1 MRRRIEGKVTEK
13 RTCQVS
19 HKTKRLYIVS
29 LSLLIAGMFF
39 IHPTEVHAE
48 EDNPVISVE
57 TYGENVD
64 TMGSGEALVLYKDTQ
79 DEAKMEMNSRILQEA
94 VDTASKAGG
103 GTVTIPAGNFYFKPL
118 QKNFDEP
125 DSVLT
130 RTDANYI
137 EYHVIK
143 CKDNV
148 TITGTLNEDGLL
160 GTTLYPVGSM
170 SVPIDMFYFADIFEK
185 EDRSNPN
192 YLVNNHFSNF
202 CINGENT
209 YNHGYYN
216 ARGKGFYFCL
226 FKDCSWD
233 NVTIMNTDGTGFG
246 VDCPINSK
254 ITNCTAIG
262 CGKQAS
268 IYSVGASGFGIGFGY
283 SAEESMTIENCTSI
297 GNRKFGVFF
306 EHQGRFTN
314 DFKATETQGF
324 TVRNC
329 VARGNLY
336 DFGGEMCRDLDY
348 IDCVSE
354 AAYETD
360 PNPLG
365 SVNERAYYF
374 GTKSS
379 DYHIYENGKEIKV
392 WSANKKYY
400 TDVYGWFVEEGWF
413 DIVLDLGIMYG
424 YTDSEGQPTCVF
436 GQDDTITRAQVAVT
450 LFRYCHPDKVWN
462 DTAVNTTPFRD
473 TPSGQFYTE
482 AMNWA
487 YEAAIFKG
495 DTNADG
501 SMTGLVR
508 PNDGISRQELA
519 LVLYRFAGANGANVT
534 EFDRTLYL
542 QAPGADQVGDWASEA
557 VAWCYVN
564 KILTGGSTAGTGLMP
579 RDVTTR
585 GHAGKMIPQT
595 LATLN
600 Q

>member
-1 MRRRIEGKVTEK
+1 MRQEIEGKVTEK
-13 RTCQVS
+13 KICMIS
-19 HKTKRLYIVS
+19 HKTIGLQIVS
-29 LSLLIAGMFF
+29 LFLFVMSVLLCC
-39 IHPTEVHAE
+39 PSVVHAE
-48 EDNPVISVE
+48 EGDAVIAVE
-57 TYGENVD
+57 AFAENVSALD
-64 TMGSGEALVLYKDTQ
+64 AGETLSLYKDTQ
-79 DEAKMEMNSRILQEA
+79 DETLMEMNSKILQRA
-94 VDTASKAGG
+94 IDAASNAGG
-103 GTVTIPAGNFYFKPL
+103 GTVTIPAGNFYFKPF
-118 QKNFDEP
+118 QKNFDNP
-125 DSVLT
+125 DSVLKS
-130 RTDANYI
+130 TDANYI
-137 EYHVIK
+137 EYHIIK

-148 TITGTLNEDGLL
+148 TVTGTLNEDGSL
-160 GTTLYPVGSM
+160 GTTLFPVGSM
-170 SVPIDMFYFADIFEK
+170 SVPIDMFYFVDIFEK
-185 EDRSNPN
+185 GDKSNPN
-192 YLVNNHFSNF
+192 YLVNNHFRNF

-233 NVTIMNTDGTGFG
+233 NVTVMNTDGTGFG

-283 SAEESMTIENCTSI
+283 SADESMSIENCTSI

-314 DFKATETQGF
+314 DFQATEAQGF
-324 TVRNC
+324 TVKNC
-329 VARGNLY
+329 VARGNRY
-336 DFGGEMCRDLDY
+336 DFGGEMCRNLTY
-348 IDCVSE
+348 IDCLSE

-379 DYHIYENGKEIKV
+379 DYHIFEAGKEVKV

-413 DIVLDLGIMYG
+413 DTVLDLGIMYG
-424 YTDSEGQPTCVF
+424 YTDSDGQPTCVF

-450 LFRYCHPDKVWN
+450 LFRYSHPDNAWN
-462 DTAVNTTPFRD
+462 NTATNTTPFYD
-473 TPSGQFYTE
+473 CPSGQFYTE

-501 SMTGLVR
+501 SMTGRVR

-534 EFDRTLYL
+534 EFDHTLYL
-542 QAPGADQVGDWASEA
+542 QATGADQVGEWAADA

-564 KILTGGSTAGTGLMP
+564 KILTGGSTPGSGLMP